1 MMKRLIIIFI
11 CIASSLLS
19 REQRPIVI
27 TTISPY
33 AFLVEK
39 IAGGFVCVKTVVPPL
54 ANAHLFEPTPK
65 NLEAFKK
72 AKLWIRMGEGFENQ
86 LLSSLR
92 IHNPKLIILEAWKG
106 LSLISHHPAGKKTA
120 CCGAW
125 DRHIWLSPRL
135 LMQQMPQIAAAL
147 ISICPEHTEEITK
160 RLGVFLEELEALDQR
175 LSALFS
181 EKKGRAILVAHP
193 SFSYFCRDYG
203 LTQLSIEQ
211 EGKDPLPKQLQVL
224 FSKAK
229 NQKHRF
235 LFVQPQFSQKG
246 AKQVA
251 DKLSLSLYTIDPY
264 AYDYL
269 ESLEAFAQILA
280 GE

>member
-1 MMKRLIIIFI
+1 MKRLIVFLI
-11 CIASSLLS
+11 CLVSPLCSG
-19 REQRPIVI
+19 ETKPVVIV
-27 TTISPY
+27 TISPY

-39 IAGGFVCVKTVVPPL
+39 IAGGFICVKTIVPPL

-65 NLEAFKK
+65 NLEAFKD

-86 LLSSLR
+86 LVSSLR
-92 IHNPKLIILEAWKG
+92 THNPKLVVLESWKG
-106 LSLISHHPAGKKTA
+106 LSLISHHHARTA
-120 CCGAW
+120 CCGDW
-125 DRHIWLSPRL
+125 DRHIWLSPRQ

-147 ISICPEHTEEITK
+147 IAICPEHREEISK
-160 RLGVFLEELEALDQR
+160 RLKTFLDELDALNQR
-175 LSALFS
+175 LTALLS
-181 EKKGRAILVAHP
+181 SKKERAILVAHP

-211 EGKDPLPKQLQVL
+211 EGKDPLPKQLQTL

-229 NQKHRF
+229 KQTHRF

-269 ESLEAFAQILA
+269 ESLEAFAQTIA
-280 GE
+280 GK